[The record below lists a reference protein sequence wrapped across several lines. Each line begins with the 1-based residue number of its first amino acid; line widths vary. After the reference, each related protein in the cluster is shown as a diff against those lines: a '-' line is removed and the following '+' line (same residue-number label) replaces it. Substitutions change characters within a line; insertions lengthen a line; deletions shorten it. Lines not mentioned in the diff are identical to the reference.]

1 MSNKDKRADD
11 IVEETMK
18 SIYEDLDNLDKEEEH
33 SELGEEFEREL
44 EEESEE
50 FEEEQEFEEPEEE
63 TEA

>member
-33 SELGEEFEREL
+33 SELGGEFEREL
-44 EEESEE
+44 E
-50 FEEEQEFEEPEEE
+50 
-63 TEA
+63 